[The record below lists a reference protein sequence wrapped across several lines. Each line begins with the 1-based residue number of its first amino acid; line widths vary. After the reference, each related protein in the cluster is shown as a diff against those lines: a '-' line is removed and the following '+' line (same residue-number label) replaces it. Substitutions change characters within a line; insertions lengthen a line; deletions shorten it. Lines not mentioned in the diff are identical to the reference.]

1 MSEGNRVEEIRSY
14 CAQCQSFCPIICR
27 VENGKLV
34 KITPDRDHPHAT
46 PLCPKGLAGPELVSD
61 SQRLKYPLKRTRPKG
76 DPDPGWQRIS
86 WNEAMETI
94 ARKLI
99 EIRKVYGGH
108 VVVFNRP
115 GPGGSPARDY
125 AEWVIRLAYA
135 FGSPNNL
142 ATGHVCQWHRD
153 TGSKYTYGDENV
165 PEADYENTALLLI
178 WGHNPY
184 TSVRCNVR
192 DIHLARKKGATLVVI
207 DPRRTELAEK
217 ADLWLQVR
225 PGTDGALILGLIYL
239 LVKQGTYDDE
249 FVRNWTNAPFL
260 VREDSGDL
268 LRSAHLEMKLES
280 PSHFLWDKDTNKLV
294 GYDPSLVSTTAKF
307 KPALKGEFAVQFP
320 GGKEIHV
327 KPVFEHLCDLV
338 APYVPEKVES
348 ITGVPTA
355 KIRALS
361 DYLGKIKPASYYTYN
376 GLEQH
381 TNAMQTNRGLCILYA
396 LTGNL
401 DRPGGN
407 VFFPSLPGVKK
418 RDTALL
424 SPDLHRK
431 RLAYDRRPLGP
442 AGIPG
447 SSIQAYEVFESILTG
462 DPYRV
467 KALVALGGNIL
478 TANSHSLRGREA
490 LAQLDFYVQTELFMT
505 PSAELADI
513 VLPAAT
519 FYESFHV
526 RLGFPNLLSSR
537 RWIQYRPKAIPPL
550 YETRSDMEIL
560 FDLACR
566 LGLGGHFWDGDIEKA
581 FNNQLKPLGL
591 TIDDLKRSPCGVGI
605 DLPMVYE
612 KYRQSDSPNGTP
624 RGFKTSSR
632 KIEIFSQPFK
642 DYGYDPLPVYRE
654 PMVSPESRRDLLE
667 KYPFILTCSK
677 LLPFCHGQHRSIPS
691 LRKIVPHPFVEIH
704 PETARELGIQE
715 GEWVSLETP
724 EGKIRVAAKLTD
736 RVSPRTVC
744 FQHGWWQSCPELGLP
759 GYDPFSTEGAN
770 ANLLYSTRY
779 IDPISGSVPY
789 KAYLCKVSKIQPP
802 TGLSVGG
809 RGKG

>member
-225 PGTDGALILGLIYL
+225 PGTDGALILGLIHL

-280 PSHFLWDKDTNKLV
+280 PSHFLWNKDTNKLV
-294 GYDPSLVSTTAKF
+294 AYDPSLVSATAKF
-307 KPALKGEFAVQFP
+307 EPALKGEFAVQFP

-355 KIRALS
+355 KIRTLS

-407 VFFPSLPGVKK
+407 VFFPPLPGVKK

-467 KALVALGGNIL
+467 KALVAFGGNIL

-581 FNNQLKPLGL
+581 FNNQLKPLRL

-759 GYDPFSTEGAN
+759 GYDPFSSEGAN

>member
-1 MSEGNRVEEIRSY
+1 MSEENSVRKIRSY
-14 CAQCQSFCPIICR
+14 CAQCQSFCPIICH
-27 VENGKLV
+27 VENGRFV
-34 KITPDRDHPHAT
+34 KVTSDRDHPHAT

-61 SQRLKYPLKRTRPKG
+61 PQRLKYPLKRSRPKG

-86 WNEAMETI
+86 WDEAMETV

-99 EIRKVYGGH
+99 EIKKEYGGH
-108 VVVFNRP
+108 TVVFNRP

-125 AEWVIRLAYA
+125 AEWVVRLAYA

-192 DIHLARKKGATLVVI
+192 DIHRSRRKGAKLVVI

-225 PGTDGALILGLIYL
+225 PGTDGALTLGLIHL
-239 LVKQGTYDDE
+239 LIKEKMVDEE
-249 FVRNWTNAPFL
+249 FVTYWTNGPFL
-260 VREDSGDL
+260 VREDTGDL
-268 LRSAHLEMKLES
+268 LSSDHFEMKLER
-280 PSHFLWDKDTNKLV
+280 PRHFVWDKATSKLV
-294 GYDPSLVSTTAKF
+294 AYDPSLVSNTAKIE
-307 KPALKGEFAVQFP
+307 PALKGEFTVQFSE
-320 GGKEIHV
+320 GKDVHV

-348 ITGVPTA
+348 ITGVPTR

-361 DYLGKIKPASYYTYN
+361 DDLGRIKPASYYTYN

-407 VFFPSLPGVKK
+407 VFFPSFPGVKK
-418 RDTALL
+418 REPSLIP
-424 SPDLHRK
+424 PDVQRK

-462 DPYRV
+462 DPYQV
-467 KALVALGGNIL
+467 KALVAFGGNIL
-478 TANSHSLRGREA
+478 TANSHSLRGRQA
-490 LAQLDFYVQTELFMT
+490 LAQLGFYVQTELFMT

-537 RWIQYRPKAIPPL
+537 RWIQYRPRVIRPL

-566 LGLGGHFWDGDIEKA
+566 LGLGDRFWNGDIEEA
-581 FNNQLKPLGL
+581 FTHQLKPLGL
-591 TIDDLKRSPCGVGI
+591 NIADLKRAAGGVGI
-605 DLPMVYE
+605 DLPLVHE
-612 KYRQSDSPNGTP
+612 KYRQRVSDPGPP
-624 RGFKTSSR
+624 RGFKTPSR
-632 KIEIFSQPFK
+632 KIEIFSQRFK
-642 DYGYDPLPVYRE
+642 DHGYDPLPVYQE

-691 LRKIVPHPFVEIH
+691 LRKMVPHPFVEIH
-704 PETARELGIQE
+704 PETAKELGILG
-715 GEWVSLETP
+715 GEWVSLETL
-724 EGKIRVAAKLTD
+724 EGKIRVTAKITD
-736 RVSPRTVC
+736 RIGPRTVC
-744 FQHGWWQSCPELGLP
+744 IQHGWWQSCPELGLP
-759 GYDPFSTEGAN
+759 GYDPFSSEGAN
-770 ANLLYSTRY
+770 ANLLYSTRH
-779 IDPISGSVPY
+779 IDPVSGSVPY
-789 KAYLCKVSKIQPP
+789 KAYLCRVDK
-802 TGLSVGG
+802 LSAK
-809 RGKG
+809 REE